1 MINPNLIITI
11 DREVGWRICWVLTQI
26 GRVTRIKLVKP
37 KKIKK
42 ILFIKLSEMGS
53 TVLAYPTIQAAKRYF
68 PNAKIYFLTF
78 KGNERLIEILNVTS
92 KKNVFSLDIF
102 SLNGFF
108 LDLFK
113 IVKKLRN
120 EKIDVVVDLELLSR
134 ISAILVFLIKAPFQ
148 TGFQGYQTEGLY
160 RGKFFTHRVLYNH
173 YLHTSLSFLTLVE
186 SLVHHPET
194 EMPLLKKSLQ
204 SANLE
209 LPQVKSSQKDKERL
223 WQKLQAIQPEINP
236 SLKLVVFNTR
246 GGDFLPARRWPKEKF
261 IQLGKILLKDSHLG
275 LILAGLE
282 NDHDYN
288 QEIASAIASPRC
300 ANFAGKTDLRE
311 LLTLFNISHL
321 FITNDSGPA
330 HFAALTPIYI
340 ISLFGVETPL
350 LYSPLS
356 TRNTSISAGLACS
369 PCVSAYNARYSVCNN
384 NLCVQKISVR
394 EVLTRAQKILR
405 LPSPKQTDKTTVK
418 PKNLLL

>member
-1 MINPNLIITI
+1 MIDPNLIVTI
-11 DREVGWRICWVLTQI
+11 DREVGWRICWALTQVGKI
-26 GRVTRIKLVKP
+26 TRRKLVKP

-53 TVLAYPTIQAAKRYF
+53 TVLAYPTIQAAKHHF
-68 PNAKIYFLTF
+68 PDAKIYFLTF
-78 KGNERLIEILNVTS
+78 KGNEKLIEILDVAP

-102 SLNGFF
+102 SLSGLF

-113 IVKKLRN
+113 IVKKLRS
-120 EKIDVVVDLELLSR
+120 EKIDVVIDLELLSR
-134 ISAILVFLIKAPFQ
+134 ISAILVFLIKAPLQ

-173 YLHTSLSFLTLVE
+173 YLHTSLAFLTLVE
-186 SLVHHPET
+186 SLLRHPET

-209 LPQVKSSQKDKERL
+209 LPRIKSSQKDKEKL
-223 WQKLQAIQPEINP
+223 WQKLQAVQPEINP

-261 IQLGKILLKDSHLG
+261 IQLGKILLKNPHLG

-288 QEIASAIASPRC
+288 QEIALAIAHPHC
-300 ANFAGKTDLRE
+300 ANFAGQTNFHE
-311 LLTLFNISHL
+311 LLTLFNLSHL

-340 ISLFGVETPL
+340 ITLFGVETPL

-356 TRNTSISAGLACS
+356 NRNISISAGLACS
-369 PCVSAYNARYSVCNN
+369 PCVSAYNARYSICNN
-384 NLCVQKISVR
+384 NLCVQKISVG
-394 EVLTRAQKILR
+394 EVLTQAQKILG
-405 LPSPKQTDKTTVK
+405 LPSPKQTDKTAVK
-418 PKNLLL
+418 PKKLLL